1 MSTINIELDI
11 LYIFSRL
18 FAFDG
23 DRFLGLEVIWIL
35 NTVSEIVYEVPPPPV
50 LFFLVPL

>member
-1 MSTINIELDI
+1 MSAINIELDI
-11 LYIFSRL
+11 LIFFSRL

-35 NTVSEIVYEVPPPPV
+35 NTVLEIVYKV
-50 LFFLVPL
+50 FSPLCYSF